1 MSKVTQYLEKR
12 QMSYSTLEHPAAAS
26 AIAEANVLV
35 LPAWKVAKTVVLDTK
50 DGHVLAVVPA
60 DRRVDLHLIRAAL
73 QDPHAK
79 LADEAEIARDYPE
92 FELGAI
98 PPIARLTGTTTL
110 VDPEVA
116 RLESIVFA
124 SGRQDES
131 VRIET
136 SDLLDDPAVRVLP
149 IVVAPSF
156 DEDWLE

>member
-1 MSKVTQYLEKR
+1 MSKVTEYLE
-12 QMSYSTLEHPAAAS
+12 SHHVPFTALPHPAAAS

-35 LPAWKVAKTVVLDTK
+35 MPPWKVAKSVVLDTK
-50 DGHVLAVVPA
+50 NGHVIAVVPA

-73 QDPHAK
+73 DDPHAA
-79 LADEAEIARDYPE
+79 LADEEEIARDYPA
-92 FELGAI
+92 FDLGAI

-116 RLESIVFA
+116 RLESVVFA

-131 VRIET
+131 VRIST
-136 SDLLDDPAVRVLP
+136 VDLLDDPNVRVIP

-156 DEDWLE
+156 EDEWLQ